1 MDGSL
6 DKYSLNEHLFRRV
19 PEGWLIT
26 TPVLWPIGGRVY
38 LLSEA
43 QKAQLVACLERWQPR
58 IDTMS
63 SWVNAPVLLFI
74 IVSQLTYYDLVGALS
89 ELVGIR
95 SEILFIT
102 IFGFLFCLF
111 MFGPPA
117 IQLLVARPK
126 SDDSHSVLLFIITG
140 FFTIAPAVLLA
151 AALFLK
157 LRSQQSPE

>member
-43 QKAQLVACLERWQPR
+43 QKAQLAACLERWQPR

-74 IVSQLTYYDLVGALS
+74 IVSQLTHYDLVGALS
-89 ELVGIR
+89 EHCWSPAL
-95 SEILFIT
+95 SQMTAILF
-102 IFGFLFCLF
+102 FCSSSRAFL
-111 MFGPPA
+111 
-117 IQLLVARPK
+117 LLLQPSYWRRR
-126 SDDSHSVLLFIITG
+126 
-140 FFTIAPAVLLA
+140 FF
-151 AALFLK
+151 
-157 LRSQQSPE
+157 